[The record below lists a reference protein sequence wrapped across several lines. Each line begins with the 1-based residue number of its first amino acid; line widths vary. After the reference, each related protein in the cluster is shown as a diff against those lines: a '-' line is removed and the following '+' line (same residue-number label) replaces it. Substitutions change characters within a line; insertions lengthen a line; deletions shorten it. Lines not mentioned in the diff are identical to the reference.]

1 MKTTNILIATLLASA
16 FAPSLALAEEVTLEQ
31 GSDGERRIVIR
42 QGTVTMPLD
51 QLATLRAGDSAS
63 LAGAMVNISSASIV
77 KNAPYSAETVSESI
91 QRLADGNQIVTRSSS
106 MQYRDGAGRTRT
118 EVRGDDGKLRLITIS
133 DPVDGARWI
142 LNPERKSATRT
153 DITSERAR
161 AQAEAARTAATQA
174 RIAAGQARAEADAAR
189 AVADQQRKLA
199 DQQRKVA
206 DQARIAANEARA
218 RIDRLRKEGKLPE
231 GTHIIV
237 KDVQRGVEPAEVRV
251 RIAQPAA
258 AAMPAARAMS
268 AQIAPLIAGAVNE
281 GKWSARAVTRELGER
296 DFSGVRAQG
305 SQRSYAIPAG
315 EIGNR
320 DPIEVSSETWYSPE
334 LQMTVYHKRS
344 DPRSGE
350 MVYRLENLKRGEPP
364 AALFSVPSD
373 YTMRDPLKVTSTRTY
388 GKVD

>member
-1 MKTTNILIATLLASA
+1 MKTMNILIATLLASA
-16 FAPSLALAEEVTLEQ
+16 FAPSLALAEDFTLEQ

-42 QGTVTMPLD
+42 QGTVTLPPG
-51 QLATLRAGDSAS
+51 QQAALRAGDSAS
-63 LAGAMVNISSASIV
+63 LASAMVNISSAGIV
-77 KNAPYSAETVSESI
+77 KNAPYSAESVSESI

-118 EVRGDDGKLRLITIS
+118 EVRGDDGKLRMVTIS

-153 DITSERAR
+153 DITSAQAR
-161 AQAEAARTAATQA
+161 AQAEAARAAATQA
-174 RIAAGQARAEADAAR
+174 RIAAAQARAEADAAR
-189 AVADQQRKLA
+189 A
-199 DQQRKVA
+199 VA

-218 RIDRLRKEGKLPE
+218 RIDQLRKEGKLPE

-237 KDVQRGVEPAEVRV
+237 KDVQRGIEPAEVRV

-268 AQIAPLIAGAVNE
+268 AQIAPLIVGAVND
-281 GKWSARAVTRELGER
+281 GKWSAKAVTRELGER
-296 DFSGVRAQG
+296 EFSGVRAQG

-334 LQMTVYHKRS
+334 LQVTVYHKRS

-373 YTMRDPLKVTSTRTY
+373 YTVRDPLKVTSTRTY
-388 GKVD
+388 GKAD